1 MSFHPAEDNG
11 EFRNHFYHEF
21 GKESYTKKSLAQQ
34 VKILP
39 SLVINASK
47 P

>member
-21 GKESYTKKSLAQQ
+21 GKESYGEKPVS
-34 VKILP
+34 
-39 SLVINASK
+39 ASK
-47 P
+47 DTPIILH